1 MTILNI
7 SHGLGW
13 KCVQYQE
20 KTIQT
25 EWGEGGGTWSAFE
38 KYPQTLYSNV
48 KKFVIDRKLI
58 KKLILLKN
66 CKFAKYEKNLG
77 KLFMTCC
84 NVSLKA
90 AKEITSKVFICKWN
104 WSVQKY
110 KYTSTCLFYFLRT
123 SVPVYLPS
131 FILPFLS

>member
-25 EWGEGGGTWSAFE
+25 EWGEGVGGTWSAFE

-66 CKFAKYEKNLG
+66 CKFAKYE
-77 KLFMTCC
+77 
-84 NVSLKA
+84 
-90 AKEITSKVFICKWN
+90 
-104 WSVQKY
+104 QKPWQTIY
-110 KYTSTCLFYFLRT
+110 DML
-123 SVPVYLPS
+123 
-131 FILPFLS
+131 